1 MCAFYRTR
9 EGSIT
14 ASDSFTALDSLYGQ
28 STTASIQV
36 PAGSSQIVGIIASV
50 STDSATNG
58 ATTFA
63 VQMSGDGLS
72 NGQETLCIGSQG
84 VDGTPASNGMTNL
97 PMMLDV
103 AIPCVGSNQVSVA
116 VAMDTDVGSAQA
128 SVTLVF
134 A

>member
-1 MCAFYRTR
+1 MAFYRTR
-9 EGSIT
+9 EGAIT

-84 VDGTPASNGMTNL
+84 VDGSVASNGMTNL

>member
-9 EGSIT
+9 EGAIT

-36 PAGSSQIVGIIASV
+36 PAGSSQIVGIIASI

-58 ATTFA
+58 ASTFA
-63 VQMSGDGLS
+63 CQLSGDGLS

>member
-1 MCAFYRTR
+1 MAFYRTR
-9 EGSIT
+9 EGAIT
-14 ASDSFTALDSLYGQ
+14 AADSFTALDSLYGQ